1 MDVGSQIQ
9 LNSESWSFADA
20 WDHFDEHI
28 QQSVPNCQEQR
39 EYIAALSRFFLHQN
53 ARIYEIGVSTG
64 ALAAA
69 ILADLPE
76 REIEYIGLDVEASM
90 VDAAQERLQS
100 DPRFRAE
107 QTNVANYVFEDAT
120 LVVSYYTLQ
129 FIPLK
134 IRQQVLLSIYQAL
147 APGGAL
153 IIYEKTNGEGAHI
166 QDMLTQLYFDF
177 KANQGLSPEA
187 ILNKAVSLRGIS
199 MPLSLEE
206 NRQLLLNSGFQ
217 TIELIYRAYCFAGY
231 LALKA

>member
-39 EYIAALSRFFLHQN
+39 EYIAALARFFLHKD

-69 ILADLPE
+69 ILAHLPE
-76 REIEYIGLDVEASM
+76 REIEYIGLDIESSM
-90 VDAAQERLQS
+90 IQAAQSRLQS
-100 DPRFRAE
+100 DARFRAE
-107 QTNVANYVFEDAT
+107 EANVDTYHFKEAT

-134 IRQQVLLSIYQAL
+134 IRKQVLRSIYAAL

-166 QDMLTQLYFDF
+166 QDMLTQLYYDF

-187 ILNKAVSLRGIS
+187 IFNKAVSLRGIS

-206 NRQLLLNSGFQ
+206 NRQLLRESGFQ

-231 LALKA
+231 LALK